1 LKTNSTQIK
10 ELFKELDIKS
20 TSPRLAI
27 YQSLMKFKEHPS
39 AEEIYLSIHKKHP
52 SISVATVYKT
62 LDLLVQ
68 TKLANKVVTAEDKVR
83 YDARTDQ
90 HIHLYCEKTKKIKD
104 YEDPELE
111 LMVQKYLAKKGIPNF
126 KINQIQINIKGEIK
140 TI

>member
-1 LKTNSTQIK
+1 LKTNSSQIK
-10 ELFKELDIKS
+10 ELFKEMDIKS

-27 YQSLMKFKEHPS
+27 YQSLMRFKEHPS

-68 TKLANKVVTAEDKVR
+68 TKLASKVVTAEDKVR

-111 LMVQKYLAKKGIPNF
+111 LMVKKYLAKKGIPNF